1 MSQKERIDRARQRIA
16 RARSIF
22 VLTGAGVSAESGIP
36 TFRGNDGLWKNY
48 SATDLATPR
57 AFEKDPQLVWDWYHW
72 RQRIITR
79 AEPNPA
85 HTAIVTLEH
94 HTTGF
99 LLLTQNV
106 DGLHRRAGSRNVL
119 ELHGNIFRARCLSCG
134 SAMDH
139 TPPREDEEPELP
151 RCGCGGLL
159 RPDVVWF
166 GETIPQDIWHTA
178 LQFLEHTRI
187 AIICG
192 TSGIVW
198 PAAAIPQIARQAG
211 ITTIEVN
218 LEPTSIS
225 SMVDFSLTGKAGEL
239 LPHLIGD

>member
-1 MSQKERIDRARQRIA
+1 MSQNERIDRARQIIA

-48 SATDLATPR
+48 AATELATPQ
-57 AFEKDPQLVWDWYHW
+57 AFEKNPQLVWEWYHW
-72 RQRIITR
+72 RQRIIMC

-85 HTAIVTLEH
+85 HRAIVSLEH
-94 HTTGF
+94 HTTRF

-106 DGLHRRAGSRNVL
+106 DGLHRRAGSRKVL

-134 SAMDH
+134 STMDH
-139 TPPREDEEPELP
+139 TPPLEHESSDVP
-151 RCGCGGLL
+151 RCGCGGFL

-166 GETIPQDIWHTA
+166 GETIPGDIWHRA
-178 LQFLEHTRI
+178 LQFLEDTRI

-198 PAAAIPQIARQAG
+198 PAASIPQIAQHAR
-211 ITTIEVN
+211 ITTIEIN

-225 SMVDFSLTGKAGEL
+225 SMVDISLLGQAGAL
-239 LPHLIGD
+239 LPQLAGN